1 MNYPDR
7 PRSGLPG
14 PRLLRAGLPGSVS
27 ERASDVDTAA
37 PDSAGSFPSR
47 AVRRVPLRPIGHS
60 TTTDGA
66 RSVSRSNTAEGVPG
80 IVLLTPTAGVLT
92 VPIHITIHDDGVDES
107 QSDLFAHQ
115 KSEISEDAVSPPDSP
130 VLLTSVGSPAL
141 VEGGA

>member
-1 MNYPDR
+1 VNYPTDR
-7 PRSGLPG
+7 ARAYPALACCGRGFLVLCRSVHPTWTQ
-14 PRLLRAGLPGSVS
+14 RLQTSQ
-27 ERASDVDTAA
+27 
-37 PDSAGSFPSR
+37 
-47 AVRRVPLRPIGHS
+47 AVWRVPLRPIGHS

-66 RSVSRSNTAEGVPG
+66 CFVSRSNTAEGVPG

-92 VPIHITIHDDGVDES
+92 VPIHIKIHDDGVDES

-115 KSEISEDAVSPPDSP
+115 KSEISEDAVSLPDSR